1 MICVDNGASCSLNGR
16 MLVRVSDDRADAERL
31 DELTTALRRE
41 LLDLGVGEVRRVS
54 EGQPPEGARAV
65 DAATVNALLVG
76 LTHSIQ
82 AVTAVV
88 TLVRSW
94 VDVTPAAKRSVELTL
109 GDKTL
114 QSQLDLAGAA
124 GPAGG
129 GVPARGSRRARGRT
143 GTDMRRA

>member
-1 MICVDNGASCSLNGR
+1 MDDGGSCSLNGR
-16 MLVRVSDDRADAERL
+16 MLVRVNDDRADGERL

-41 LLDLGVGEVRRVS
+41 LLALGVGEVRRVS

-76 LTHSIQ
+76 LTHSMQ

-88 TLVRSW
+88 TLG
-94 VDVTPAAKRSVELTL
+94 PYL
-109 GDKTL
+109 GGRRAGRQALGGADARR
-114 QSQLDLAGAA
+114 QDSQGQLDLAGAA

-129 GVPARGSRRARGRT
+129 GIPPRGSRRARRRT

>member
-1 MICVDNGASCSLNGR
+1 LNGR

-31 DELTTALRRE
+31 DELTAALRRE

-76 LTHSIQ
+76 LTHSMQ

-88 TLVRSW
+88 TLVRTW
-94 VDVTPAAKRSVELTL
+94 VDVAPAAKRSVELTL

-114 QSQLDLAGAA
+114 KVSSISREQQDRLVGEFLRAVAAEPAEPANGAA
-124 GPAGG
+124 Q
-129 GVPARGSRRARGRT
+129 T
-143 GTDMRRA
+143 